1 MRVNL
6 AGDRAYIT
14 NQLSNML
21 ELYHNH
27 MSICAAKVRI
37 AMAEKDVEWHGHLL
51 DLIGGD
57 QFKPDYVK
65 LNPKSVVPTLVHD
78 NKVVIE
84 SNVIIEYL
92 DDAFP
97 DPPLRPVGA
106 HDRAYMRL
114 LLRRL
119 DDGSDGIHHDIS
131 VVSFGSAYRQQ
142 LLKSAGTKEKL
153 DVEIDKS
160 MNAISRRWLQQTVY
174 EGVEAESFKIAIRN
188 VDKLLSD
195 FETILGNSTWLA
207 GSGYSLADIAYT
219 SYLTR
224 LEMLNYQGMW
234 AERPHVTDWFNRLKQ
249 RPSYELGILK
259 WVDPAYQTVLND
271 GGKRAWPKVSEILR
285 V

>member
-1 MRVNL
+1 
-6 AGDRAYIT
+6 
-14 NQLSNML
+14 ML

-27 MSICAAKVRI
+27 MSVCAAKVRI
-37 AMAEKDVEWHGHLL
+37 TLAEKGLEWTGRLL

-57 QFKPDYVK
+57 QFSQEYIK

-78 NKVVIE
+78 DKVVIE

-106 HDRAYMRL
+106 HVRAYMRL

-119 DDGSDGIHHDIS
+119 DDGSDGIHHDMS
-131 VVSFGSAYRQQ
+131 VISFGSAYRQQ
-142 LLKSAGTKEKL
+142 LVRRAGTKEKL
-153 DVEIDKS
+153 DAEIDKS
-160 MNAISRRWLQQTVY
+160 MNVISRRWLRQTVH
-174 EGVEAESFKIAIRN
+174 EGIEAESFKIAIRSI
-188 VDKLLSD
+188 DKLLSD
-195 FETILGNSTWLA
+195 FETILSRSTWLA

-219 SYLTR
+219 PYLTR

-234 AERPHVTDWFNRLKQ
+234 AERPHVTEWFNRLKK

-271 GGKRAWPKVSEILR
+271 GGKQAWPQVSEILK